1 MFRKLGFNRVQ
12 KVKLL
17 KVVGHPCSVEAIHQ
31 HGPVISCDYK
41 SKRDRVSPCDR
52 GVLNFRCSCI
62 VCVRISVCDFS
73 FPLFSLSFTI
83 TAALMRGLYDLLQ
96 GQQINIQVSARQV
109 VRFQVNILVMINSV
123 RKLQWSKRGLG
134 WS

>member
-1 MFRKLGFNRVQ
+1 
-12 KVKLL
+12 
-17 KVVGHPCSVEAIHQ
+17 
-31 HGPVISCDYK
+31 
-41 SKRDRVSPCDR
+41 
-52 GVLNFRCSCI
+52 
-62 VCVRISVCDFS
+62 
-73 FPLFSLSFTI
+73 
-83 TAALMRGLYDLLQ
+83 MRGLYDLLQ